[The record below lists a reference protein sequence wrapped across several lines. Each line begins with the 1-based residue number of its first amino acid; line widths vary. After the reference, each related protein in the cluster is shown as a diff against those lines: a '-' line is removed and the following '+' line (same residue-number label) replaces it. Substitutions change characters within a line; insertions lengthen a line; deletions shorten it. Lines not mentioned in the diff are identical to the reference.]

1 MKRSDRATQDPI
13 RTGRPADA
21 VVPANAGIRAPT
33 KDVSPDGQVGRG
45 LLPAPITTL
54 ALTVAWI
61 LLNGFSL
68 GHLLLGLA
76 LGLLIPLWIRPLRS
90 DPSPPRRLGTI
101 TRLTWI
107 VLVDIVQSNIDVARR
122 ILGPEKHIHPGWIWV
137 PLDITDPQGIA
148 ILAGII
154 TTTPGTLSV
163 DLSAD
168 HRHLLVHCFHLDSAD
183 DTIAAIKRRYERP
196 LLEIFP

>member
-1 MKRSDRATQDPI
+1 MK
-13 RTGRPADA
+13 
-21 VVPANAGIRAPT
+21 
-33 KDVSPDGQVGRG
+33 

-68 GHLLLGLA
+68 GHLLLGVL
-76 LGLLIPLWIRPLRS
+76 LGVLIPLWIGPLRS
-90 DPSPPRRLGTI
+90 NPSPPHRPATVA
-101 TRLTWI
+101 RLTWI
-107 VLVDIVQSNIDVARR
+107 VLLDIVQSNIDVARR
-122 ILGPEKHIHPGWIWV
+122 ILGPEKNIHPGWIWV
-137 PLDITDPQGIA
+137 PLDLSDPQGIA

-163 DLSAD
+163 DLSPD
-168 HRHLLVHCFHLDSAD
+168 RKHLLVHCLHLDNPAEA
-183 DTIAAIKRRYERP
+183 IAGIKARYERP

>member
-1 MKRSDRATQDPI
+1 MK
-13 RTGRPADA
+13 
-21 VVPANAGIRAPT
+21 
-33 KDVSPDGQVGRG
+33 

-54 ALTVAWI
+54 ALTLAWL

-68 GHLLLGLA
+68 GHLLLGA
-76 LGLLIPLWIRPLRS
+76 LLGVLIPLWVRPLRS
-90 DPSPPRRLGTI
+90 NPSPPRHPAVI
-101 TRLTWI
+101 ARLTWI

-137 PLDITDPQGIA
+137 PLDLKDPQGIA

-163 DLSAD
+163 DLSPD
-168 HRHLLVHCFHLDSAD
+168 HKHLLVHCFHLDNAD
-183 DTIAAIKRRYERP
+183 DTIAAIKQRYERP

>member
-1 MKRSDRATQDPI
+1 MDS
-13 RTGRPADA
+13 RTRGNPAHAGRP
-21 VVPANAGIRAPT
+21 
-33 KDVSPDGQVGRG
+33 SPDAATSGRAG

-54 ALTVAWI
+54 ALTAAWI

-76 LGLLIPLWIRPLRS
+76 LGVLIPLWIRPLRS
-90 DPSPPRRLGTI
+90 NTSPPRRPATI
-101 TRLTWI
+101 VRLTWI
-107 VLVDIVQSNIDVARR
+107 VLVDIFKSNIEVARR

-137 PLDITDPQGIA
+137 PLDLRDPQGIA

-163 DLSAD
+163 DLSPD
-168 HRHLLVHCFHLDSAD
+168 HKQLLVHCLHID
-183 DTIAAIKRRYERP
+183 DPAETIAAIKARYERP

>member
-1 MKRSDRATQDPI
+1 MK
-13 RTGRPADA
+13 
-21 VVPANAGIRAPT
+21 
-33 KDVSPDGQVGRG
+33 

-54 ALTVAWI
+54 ALVITWL

-76 LGLLIPLWIRPLRS
+76 LGVLIPLWVQPLRS
-90 DPSPPRRLGTI
+90 NPSPPRHPAVI
-101 TRLTWI
+101 ARLTWI

-122 ILGPEKHIHPGWIWV
+122 ILGPEKNIHPGWVWV
-137 PLDITDPQGIA
+137 PLDLTDPQGIA

-163 DLSAD
+163 DLSPD
-168 HRHLLVHCFHLDSAD
+168 RRHLLVHCFHLDSAD
-183 DTIAAIKRRYERP
+183 DTIASIKQRYERP